1 MRLLGALYAA
11 RTPAKEP
18 VHFQAILPLKLKP
31 VVSGKGGKTSDVCC
45 IYEMSV
51 MFNCFKDNDF
61 NQGLCGKEIEQFQ
74 NCYTN
79 HLSTK
84 RVRKEK
90 ELKGIL
96 NPGEKKMSAKQI
108 NTLLARHPNIE

>member
-1 MRLLGALYAA
+1 MKLLGALFAA
-11 RTPAKEP
+11 RGNPKEP
-18 VHFQAILPLKLKP
+18 VPFQEILPLKLKP
-31 VVSGKGGKTSDVCC
+31 VVSGKGGKTSEVCC

-61 NQGLCGKEIEQFQ
+61 SQTLCAKEVEMFK

-79 HLSTK
+79 HMTTK
-84 RVRKEK
+84 RLRKEK

-96 NPGEKKMSAKQI
+96 NPGEKRMSAKQLNI
-108 NTLLARHPNIE
+108 LLKRYPNST